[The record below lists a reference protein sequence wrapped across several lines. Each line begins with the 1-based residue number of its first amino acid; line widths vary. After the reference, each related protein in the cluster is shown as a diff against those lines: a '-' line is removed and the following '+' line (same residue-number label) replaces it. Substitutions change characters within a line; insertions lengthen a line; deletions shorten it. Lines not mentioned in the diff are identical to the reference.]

1 MWRKSAPLLFLYI
14 TRYYMREFGLTVFIL
29 LAVVGLCA
37 ILGIATRG
45 TDSSKDRDNALMS
58 LLRGLGTLMA
68 LFAAITAIAAVI
80 YIITMPFR

>member
-1 MWRKSAPLLFLYI
+1 
-14 TRYYMREFGLTVFIL
+14 MREFGLTVFIL

-45 TDSSKDRDNALMS
+45 TDSSDKDRDNALMS

-80 YIITMPFR
+80 YIITMPFH